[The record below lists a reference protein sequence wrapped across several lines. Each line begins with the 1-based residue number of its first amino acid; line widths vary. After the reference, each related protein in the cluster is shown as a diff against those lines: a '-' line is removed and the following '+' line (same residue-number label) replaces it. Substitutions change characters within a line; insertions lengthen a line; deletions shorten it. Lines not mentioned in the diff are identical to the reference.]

1 MIIGLNNIFTTI
13 WFLLMLISGGLISI
27 VSIDKGLLFG
37 DLIFIA
43 KFFVGLLILITI
55 GVVGFFLYKF
65 RILIITDKKIISVRP
80 FIFKII
86 LIELTKIEK
95 SEWKTWQIKATQYKT
110 LQVWD
115 NNQRFISFSDFEFE
129 NFDKLVSKVPIQE
142 NDKQRLWIVYNQA
155 KMNISFMTF
164 MIIIN
169 LAFIGI
175 ISWIA
180 LTKGNIHQAVLI
192 FLTVSLILIYASLK
206 RRKKYRMI
214 IKNGTQ
220 HHV

>member
-55 GVVGFFLYKF
+55 GIAGFFLYKF
-65 RILIITDKKIISVRP
+65 RILIITDKKIISLKP

-86 LIELTKIEK
+86 QIDLTQIGKY
-95 SEWKTWQIKATQYKT
+95 EWKTWQIKATQYKT
-110 LQVWD
+110 LQIWD
-115 NNQRFISFSDFEFE
+115 NNQGLVSFSDFEFE
-129 NFDKLVSKVPIQE
+129 NFDKLVSKLPIQQD
-142 NDKQRLWIVYNQA
+142 DKQMLWIAYNQA
-155 KMNISFMTF
+155 KTNVSFMTF

-180 LTKGNIHQAVLI
+180 LTKVSVHQTVWI
-192 FLTVSLILIYASLK
+192 FLTLSLILIYASLK

-220 HHV
+220 HAI